1 MGILDKAKAALAV
14 ASGERDALRER
25 EAALARRISAVDT
38 KIEELRFGPLRL
50 EDFRGYIAKF
60 VQERGKDFGA
70 GFGAGEA
77 LPSWGVPERG
87 SGDGAHLSIYKK
99 GLRHFEDEQGNLR
112 EGAIVLPSQMTKDKP
127 GQVFDAMCFFC
138 PEAVI
143 SKLSEEAAT
152 HLAKSN
158 PLSVEERRKHI
169 AQLVQE
175 RQSVQT
181 ELNGVEESVNE
192 LTRMLRT

>member
-1 MGILDKAKAALAV
+1 M
-14 ASGERDALRER
+14 
-25 EAALARRISAVDT
+25 
-38 KIEELRFGPLRL
+38 
-50 EDFRGYIAKF
+50 
-60 VQERGKDFGA
+60 
-70 GFGAGEA
+70 
-77 LPSWGVPERG
+77 
-87 SGDGAHLSIYKK
+87 
-99 GLRHFEDEQGNLR
+99 
-112 EGAIVLPSQMTKDKP
+112 
-127 GQVFDAMCFFC
+127 
-138 PEAVI
+138 I

-152 HLAKSN
+152 HLANSN

>member
-77 LPSWGVPERG
+77 LPSW
-87 SGDGAHLSIYKK
+87 
-99 GLRHFEDEQGNLR
+99 
-112 EGAIVLPSQMTKDKP
+112 
-127 GQVFDAMCFFC
+127 
-138 PEAVI
+138 
-143 SKLSEEAAT
+143 
-152 HLAKSN
+152 
-158 PLSVEERRKHI
+158 
-169 AQLVQE
+169 
-175 RQSVQT
+175 
-181 ELNGVEESVNE
+181 
-192 LTRMLRT
+192 